1 MDEEVSN
8 IKIAMAKFETK
19 LTNTGNTVKR
29 IEDKLDKFID
39 CAEKK
44 FSKKWVE
51 DVLIW
56 GGGIIGSALLLAL
69 MALILKK

>member
-1 MDEEVSN
+1 MDKEISNMKVS
-8 IKIAMAKFETK
+8 MAKLETNV
-19 LTNTGNTVKR
+19 TNTSNTVKR

-51 DVLIW
+51 GVLIW
-56 GGGIIGSALLLAL
+56 GGSIIGATLLLAL

>member
-39 CAEKK
+39 SAEKK

-51 DVLIW
+51 GVLIW
-56 GGGIIGSALLLAL
+56 GGTAVGSCIILAL